1 MFDLAREGATD
12 ELAAHIDAGVPV
24 NLTDAS
30 GNTLVMLASYH
41 GQAATV
47 AALTQR
53 GADPNRANDKGQTPL
68 AGAVFKGA
76 RDVVEAL
83 VAAGADPGLG
93 APSALE
99 AARYFGKDDLI
110 GLLGG

>member
-1 MFDLAREGATD
+1 
-12 ELAAHIDAGVPV
+12 
-24 NLTDAS
+24 
-30 GNTLVMLASYH
+30 
-41 GQAATV
+41 
-47 AALTQR
+47 
-53 GADPNRANDKGQTPL
+53 
-68 AGAVFKGA
+68 VFKGA

-83 VAAGADPGLG
+83 VAAGADPNQG

>member
-1 MFDLAREGATD
+1 MFDLAREGTTD
-12 ELAAHIDAGVPV
+12 ELARNVDAGVPV

-30 GNTLVMLASYH
+30 GNTLVMLAAYH

-47 AALTQR
+47 TALTQR
-53 GADPNRANDKGQTPL
+53 GADPNRGNDKGQTPL

-83 VAAGADPGLG
+83 VAAGADPNQG